1 MKKTVIVGCF
11 CMVTLLNFSCFS
23 QFLSG
28 RVVDAQ
34 QHPLQG
40 VNVRAYMPKSNI
52 IQAFAIT
59 NNKGLYQF
67 NKPFA
72 SDSVRLVVG
81 SMGFAIEERIIGK
94 TDLVQDFILVPK
106 AIELQEVKVK
116 TPPIQVR
123 NDTIRY
129 DVKQFANSSDRNL
142 ADILKKLP
150 GIELSENGVIKYNGE
165 PINKYYTEG
174 KDLFEGKYKIANDN
188 FKWQDV
194 DRIEILENHQP
205 IALLRDLV
213 YSQKAGLNVVFKESA
228 KATWLKN
235 VQLGI
240 GQNTNNLLYDNLL
253 NLARITPKNQSFS
266 VFKNNNVG
274 ADLSADT
281 KELNIDQLINASP
294 QLAYLKNSQPLT
306 SVAELS
312 RPPIQQKYLTFNQSH
327 FLTSKHLWGIGK
339 KYDLVLNLEYLKDR
353 QQNQGQIESR
363 YFLGKDTL
371 VVVEKKNN
379 IARLDQLEG
388 ALSIVSNQ
396 PKYYFSNKL
405 TVRNSWKNT
414 EGILANLSNN
424 VSQTLLQ
431 SSPFGT
437 QWLSNDSKLLKKTQD
452 NNVFEIRVWGYF
464 IKAPQALSVRN
475 DQATVNQNITTEKGL
490 FDAYVSFMTNKKLG
504 LNIKLGTTYS
514 NQKLYSTL
522 DEFTAKNLTND
533 STQLSQNQTINYVK
547 LYGEMGY
554 SLSKESIK
562 LEAKLPLSFLY
573 WQNPQKQQLFFE
585 PKISMTYIFSSQW
598 STSLRYD
605 FSNYIPEINEVYTGY
620 LLNDYRTI
628 TQNNGVLPTMQ
639 KHTVNGDMRFRDLI
653 HFWLGSIGI
662 NYQKGSQNLLK
673 GQNNEGIYIKQT
685 NLLSDNTTES
695 LILFAQISKYWHS
708 IKTKITLN
716 GTNDNRQLSRLLTNN
731 QLALIK
737 TQSQSLIANITTS
750 PKPWIQTQMEF
761 KLAQNRNM
769 VERNDGNTDNRFKQ
783 MDLLFKI
790 NANPSKLLTLSFEV
804 SNNQITDDKN
814 ITQSYVFMDAS
825 TRYKFKNSSWTFGL
839 NLQNITNESS
849 FRSFNFSENSYLLS
863 TFQIRPRQMVLNVNF
878 SF

>member
-11 CMVTLLNFSCFS
+11 WIVTLLHFSGFS
-23 QFLSG
+23 QFISG

-40 VNVRAYMPKSNI
+40 VSLRAYMPKSSI

-59 NNKGLYQF
+59 NAKGLYQF
-67 NKPFA
+67 NKAF
-72 SDSVRLVVG
+72 SFDSIKLVVG
-81 SMGFAIEERIIGK
+81 SMGFAVEERMIGK
-94 TDLVQDFILVPK
+94 ADLVQDFILIPK

-129 DVKQFANSSDRNL
+129 DVKQFANPSDRNL

-174 KDLFEGKYKIANDN
+174 KDLFDGKYKIANDN

-194 DRIEILENHQP
+194 ERVEILENHQP
-205 IALLRDLV
+205 INLLRDLV

-253 NLARITPKNQSFS
+253 NLARITPKKQSFS
-266 VFKNNNVG
+266 IFKNNNVG
-274 ADLSADT
+274 MDLLPDT
-281 KELNIDQLINASP
+281 KELNIDQLTNASP
-294 QLAYLKNSQPLT
+294 QLAYLKNSQLLT

-327 FLTSKHLWGIGK
+327 FLTSKHLWGVGK
-339 KYDLVLNLEYLKDR
+339 KYDLVLNLEYLKDK
-353 QQNQGQIESR
+353 QNNQGQTESR

-379 IARLDQLEG
+379 IARLNQLEG
-388 ALSIVSNQ
+388 SLSLVSNQ
-396 PKYYFSNKL
+396 PKYYFSNKFS
-405 TVRNSWKNT
+405 VKSSWKNT
-414 EGILANLSNN
+414 EGILFNQSSNI
-424 VSQTLLQ
+424 SQTLLQ
-431 SSPFGT
+431 NSPFDT
-437 QWLSNDSKLLKKTQD
+437 QWFSDDFKLLKKTKE
-452 NNVFEIRVWGYF
+452 NNVFEIRAWGYF
-464 IKAPQALSVRN
+464 IKAPQTLSISN
-475 DQATVNQNITTEKGL
+475 DKTIVEQNITTEKGL
-490 FDAYVSFMTNKKLG
+490 FDAYLSFVTNKKLG
-504 LNIKLGTTYS
+504 INIKLGITYS
-514 NQKLYSTL
+514 NQKLYSKL
-522 DEFTAKNLTND
+522 DGFTAKTLITD
-533 STQLSQNQTINYVK
+533 GTLLVQNQTINYVK

-554 SLSKESIK
+554 SLSKENIK

-585 PKISMTYIFSSQW
+585 PKISTTFIFSSQW
-598 STSLRYD
+598 NTSVRYD

-628 TQNNGVLPTMQ
+628 TQNNGVLPTIQ

-662 NYQKGSQNLLK
+662 NYQKGYQNLLK
-673 GQNNEGIYIKQT
+673 GQNNEGIYIKQV

-695 LILFAQISKYWHS
+695 LISFAQISKYWHG

-716 GTNDNRQLSRLLTNN
+716 GTNENRQLNRLLTNN
-731 QLALIK
+731 QLAQIK
-737 TQSQSLIANITTS
+737 TQSQTLTANITAS
-750 PKPWIQTQMEF
+750 PKPWIQTQIEL
-761 KLAQNRNM
+761 KLVQNKNKI
-769 VERNDGNTDNRFKQ
+769 ERNNGNTENKFKQ
-783 MDLLFKI
+783 VDLLFKI
-790 NANPSKLLTLSFEV
+790 NANPNKQLTFGFEA
-804 SNNQITDDKN
+804 SNNQITDDRN
-814 ITQSYVFMDAS
+814 ITQSYIFIDAS
-825 TRYKFKNSSWTFGL
+825 TRYKFKNSNWVLAL

-849 FRSFNFSENSYLLS
+849 FRFFSFSENSYLLS
-863 TFQIRPRQMVLNVNF
+863 TFQIRPRQLVLNANF

>member
-1 MKKTVIVGCF
+1 M
-11 CMVTLLNFSCFS
+11 S
-23 QFLSG
+23 
-28 RVVDAQ
+28 
-34 QHPLQG
+34 
-40 VNVRAYMPKSNI
+40 
-52 IQAFAIT
+52 
-59 NNKGLYQF
+59 F
-67 NKPFA
+67 N
-72 SDSVRLVVG
+72 
-81 SMGFAIEERIIGK
+81 
-94 TDLVQDFILVPK
+94 
-106 AIELQEVKVK
+106 
-116 TPPIQVR
+116 
-123 NDTIRY
+123 
-129 DVKQFANSSDRNL
+129 
-142 ADILKKLP
+142 
-150 GIELSENGVIKYNGE
+150 
-165 PINKYYTEG
+165 
-174 KDLFEGKYKIANDN
+174 
-188 FKWQDV
+188 
-194 DRIEILENHQP
+194 
-205 IALLRDLV
+205 
-213 YSQKAGLNVVFKESA
+213 
-228 KATWLKN
+228 
-235 VQLGI
+235 
-240 GQNTNNLLYDNLL
+240 
-253 NLARITPKNQSFS
+253 
-266 VFKNNNVG
+266 
-274 ADLSADT
+274 
-281 KELNIDQLINASP
+281 NIDQLINASP